1 MFRDFKVKVPSD
13 SAGVLEKTR
22 EWHVSIMY
30 MNITRVR
37 KKGIRFLKVHPLV
50 SVLMTM
56 AR

>member
-22 EWHVSIMY
+22 ELHVSIMY

>member
-22 EWHVSIMY
+22 ELHVSIMY
-30 MNITRVR
+30 MNITRVW

>member
-22 EWHVSIMY
+22 ELHVSIMY
-30 MNITRVR
+30 MTRVR

>member
-22 EWHVSIMY
+22 ELHISIMY